1 MPSDVFNFVH
11 VFILNYKINVNASQ
25 SEKHTLCIQMSQKG
39 LRISDC

>member
-25 SEKHTLCIQMSQKG
+25 SEKTHFVFSCHKKN
-39 LRISDC
+39 